1 MIAWLR
7 AWISLTVLKNHVH
20 AVWNSAPLSLSL
32 MSSGRWAPRQETIQS
47 AEPLRLFPVNSYQL
61 RKHNIYIWI
70 WTIQLKSTQ
79 LLKWFLRLLSFIISS
94 QHSISEK
101 YVSLSCLELDC
112 WRQETRRERESQEYK
127 WSVKQMLESKYYY
140 VTAFLRYLIYQYI
153 MLLYRMNI

>member
-1 MIAWLR
+1 MEPRRKKVKRRLKSEKKIRQKSSLWILDSLAP
-7 AWISLTVLKNHVH
+7 WISLTVLKNHVH

-70 WTIQLKSTQ
+70 WIIQLKSTQ

-112 WRQETRRERESQEYK
+112 WRQKTRRERERKS
-127 WSVKQMLESKYYY
+127 
-140 VTAFLRYLIYQYI
+140 RI
-153 MLLYRMNI
+153 